1 MKAFHSGA
9 WLPAHSP
16 VSWKAQDLRLM
27 WWCQKVEANLISWNF
42 PELPI
47 STAGL
52 MWVIKQHLFL
62 KPLGLWVACYY
73 SITSPF
79 LMDAADQTRSAP
91 ASSVVCIFFCCPSG
105 QVPVPLLYRG
115 SYPQFSRWGR
125 REKEIGRSLEPRV
138 QLWSPVP
145 TSISELLCFSRF

>member
-27 WWCQKVEANLISWNF
+27 WRCQKEEANLISWNF

-62 KPLGLWVACYY
+62 KLLGLWVACYY

-79 LMDAADQTRSAP
+79 LMDTADQTRSAP
-91 ASSVVCIFFCCPSG
+91 ARPAVWFVFSFAVPLDESQCLCSTGAAILSSVDG
-105 QVPVPLLYRG
+105 EEGRKT
-115 SYPQFSRWGR
+115 GR
-125 REKEIGRSLEPRV
+125 RLEPYV

-145 TSISELLCFSRF
+145 SQH